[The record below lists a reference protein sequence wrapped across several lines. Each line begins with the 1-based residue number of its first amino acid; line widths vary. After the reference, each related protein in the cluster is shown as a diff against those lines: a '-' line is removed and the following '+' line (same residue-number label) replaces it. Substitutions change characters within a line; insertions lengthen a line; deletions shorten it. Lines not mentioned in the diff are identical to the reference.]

1 MSRKTQL
8 PQARTHRASL
18 RNKSPN
24 GRGLSLRGEFE
35 WSVCGHFALVPMHR
49 QAAERPRSTDL
60 SRLRLFI
67 RAAHVTEIEGQIILF
82 AKHLS
87 SSLHK
92 TALNLVIDP
101 SIGWMSLNRV
111 RTSQRLVLGYLP
123 VRQIWSRCCHWRKSP
138 RNPRLYAIW
147 NIQLINAL
155 RGSRT

>member
-1 MSRKTQL
+1 MRAGNDATVNRFVSRKTQL

-35 WSVCGHFALVPMHR
+35 WSVCGYFALVPMDR
-49 QAAERPRSTDL
+49 QAAEMPRSADL

-101 SIGWMSLNRV
+101 SIGWTSLKRV
-111 RTSQRLVLGYLP
+111 RTSSDLF
-123 VRQIWSRCCHWRKSP
+123 W
-138 RNPRLYAIW
+138 AIC
-147 NIQLINAL
+147 
-155 RGSRT
+155 R